1 MISADVLTLSMYWSM
16 SSSGAGG
23 KRVVLMLWKLLGDG
37 DGWLGLLWCPSIA
50 GGDHGM
56 VGDEGVVVEVV
67 D

>member
-1 MISADVLTLSMYWSM
+1 MYWSM

-23 KRVVLMLWKLLGDG
+23 KRVVLMLWQIGDG

-56 VGDEGVVVEVV
+56 VGDEGVMVAA
-67 D
+67 DG